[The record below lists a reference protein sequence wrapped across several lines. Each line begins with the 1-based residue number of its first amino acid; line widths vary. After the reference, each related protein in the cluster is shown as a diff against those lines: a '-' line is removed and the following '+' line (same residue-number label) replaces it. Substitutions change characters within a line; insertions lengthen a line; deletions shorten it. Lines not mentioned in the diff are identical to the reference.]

1 MKFAHAMCCAF
12 LLTATVSAS
21 RNVLDRQ
28 PAIKNGVAQKAL
40 LGQKAT
46 TKVACKVGD
55 PKCVEQISLVLEVNM
70 VLKATQDIE
79 EKAEEAEVEAQAL
92 TEQASKVEAAK
103 KDEQSAVA
111 TEVATEDE
119 KKNADAAVKNE
130 DVELR
135 ETKQALEAEEQA
147 VKKIPNPA
155 AAAIVIKDE
164 EKLEG
169 DVQAKE
175 VAKKVKEEEVKVA
188 TQNEQISEMAVAT
201 TEAQVTAEV
210 NTFKVEQKAIKVK
223 EAKLLSPKDLYQGE
237 MKVYKLQ
244 TKIVKDTSKKPVDP
258 KTATVAELVKA
269 AEVPKVQLA
278 TEKMATAKVEV
289 AEAKAEEK
297 KAEAKITEV
306 VKEAETAKEVQ
317 EITKNFGS
325 VDELEKKIKECKPC
339 PVAAAP
345 PVMAAPKVAGTA
357 QLPAMSPPKEL
368 AAAAQAPAR

>member
-258 KTATVAELVKA
+258 KTATVSELVKA

-289 AEAKAEEK
+289 AEAKAE
-297 KAEAKITEV
+297 
-306 VKEAETAKEVQ
+306 
-317 EITKNFGS
+317 
-325 VDELEKKIKECKPC
+325 
-339 PVAAAP
+339 
-345 PVMAAPKVAGTA
+345 
-357 QLPAMSPPKEL
+357 
-368 AAAAQAPAR
+368 